1 MTGEGAIANPSRRAL
16 VTAADDFILI
26 EALIPAAW
34 AAGDAALAARSA
46 GLTVDRKADA
56 SPVTEADRAAEAI
69 LLAALAEH
77 APGVPVIA
85 EEQVAAGH
93 IPPVGDH
100 FILVDA
106 LDGTKDFLKGGPDFT
121 ANVGIVRNGHPVA
134 SLVLAP
140 AKGKLWIGSVGLGA
154 YVEDRVATRRP
165 IRVRKPHHPVDIIAS
180 RSHRNAATDAFIA
193 RFPGAGI
200 VSAGSSLK
208 FCVLAEGLAD
218 LYPRLA
224 PTSQWDTAAGDA
236 ILRAAGGRVLT
247 LEGIPLPYGPGRGE
261 GAKAFLNPSFVAT
274 AGLDPFA
281 SLSSP

>member
-1 MTGEGAIANPSRRAL
+1 

-34 AAGDAALAARSA
+34 AAGDAALAARNA
-46 GLTVDRKADA
+46 GLTVHAKPDA

-85 EEQVAAGH
+85 EEQVAAGR

-106 LDGTKDFLKGGPDFT
+106 LDGTKDFLKGGADFT
-121 ANVGIVRNGHPVA
+121 ANVGFVRNGHPVA
-134 SLVLAP
+134 GLVLAP
-140 AKGKLWIGSVGLGA
+140 AKAKLWIGSVGLGA
-154 YVEDRVATRRP
+154 YSEDRAGTRRP
-165 IRVRKPHHPVDIIAS
+165 IRVRKPRQPVEIIAS

-200 VSAGSSLK
+200 VAAGSSLK

-236 ILRAAGGRVLT
+236 ILRAAGGRVVT
-247 LEGIPLPYGPGRGE
+247 LDGIPLPYGPGKGE
-261 GAKAFLNPSFVAT
+261 GARAFLNPSFVAT

-281 SLSSP
+281 PGPSSP

>member
-1 MTGEGAIANPSRRAL
+1 MAFL
-16 VTAADDFILI
+16 MTAADDFILI

-56 SPVTEADRAAEAI
+56 SPVTEADRAAETI

-85 EEQVAAGH
+85 EEEVAAGH

-121 ANVGIVRNGHPVA
+121 ANVGVVRNGHPVA
-134 SLVLAP
+134 GLVLAP
-140 AKGKLWIGSVGLGA
+140 AQRKLWIGAVGFGA
-154 YVEDRVATRRP
+154 FTEDRTGNRR
-165 IRVRKPHHPVDIIAS
+165 RVQVREPRRPVDIIAS
-180 RSHRNAATDAFIA
+180 RSHRNAETDAFIA
-193 RFPGAGI
+193 CFPGAEI
-200 VSAGSSLK
+200 VAAGSSLK

-218 LYPRLA
+218 LYPRLG

-247 LEGIPLPYGPGRGE
+247 LDGIPLPYGPRRGE

-274 AGLDPFA
+274 AALDPFA
-281 SLSSP
+281 PLSSP